1 MKGVIIYNE
10 GKPFAKDLKEKYL
23 DFFKEKEIEIVPK
36 SNMKEA
42 QFVVVIGGDGTL
54 LRASKSII
62 KYNENIDVFA
72 VNAGSL
78 GFLTEIKA
86 EEFKETFNNYL
97 LGKYQR
103 EPRALLQLKSRKE
116 IVYILN
122 EVVISKAAAVS
133 RILNIS
139 VETNRSTI
147 CNYKAD
153 GLIVATPTG
162 STAYSLSAG
171 GPIVMPRLKVITI
184 TPLAPHNLTTRPIVI
199 DGDEKIILSLREK
212 EKGCIIIDGE
222 IKRELKEQEVIS
234 ISYSDKKLNLILPE
248 GRDYYAV
255 LRDKLKWGDSLC

>member
-10 GKPFAKDLKEKYL
+10 GKEFAKKLNDEYL
-23 DFFKEKEIEIVPK
+23 IFFKEKNIEIVPK
-36 SNMKEA
+36 SKIKEA
-42 QFVVVIGGDGTL
+42 AFIIIIGGDGTL

-62 KYNENIDVFA
+62 KNNEAIDVFA

-86 EEFKETFNNYL
+86 EEFKETFENYL
-97 LGKYQR
+97 EGRYQR
-103 EPRALLQLKSRKE
+103 EPRSLLQLKSRGE
-116 IVYILN
+116 VIYILN

-139 VETNRSTI
+139 ARTNKSTI

-153 GLIVATPTG
+153 GLIIATPTG

-171 GPIVMPRLKVITI
+171 GPIVMPGLKVIII
-184 TPLAPHNLTTRPIVI
+184 TPLAPHNLTTRPII
-199 DGDEKIILSLREK
+199 INGDEKLILSLREK

-222 IKRELKEQEVIS
+222 IKRELREQEIIS
-234 ISYSDKKLNLILPE
+234 ICYSDKRLNLILPE
-248 GRDYYAV
+248 GRDYYGV